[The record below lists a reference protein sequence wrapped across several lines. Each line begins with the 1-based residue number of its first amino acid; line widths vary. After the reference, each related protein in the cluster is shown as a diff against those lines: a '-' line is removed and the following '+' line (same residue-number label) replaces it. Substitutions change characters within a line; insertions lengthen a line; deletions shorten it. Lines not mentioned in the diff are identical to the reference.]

1 MKSLNGNRGP
11 SSSIV
16 FTVIIALEAAA
27 LSAWGSS
34 NPGGGKGRELW
45 AGRLILEW
53 GFGDQRPGIVEVLTE
68 VYINFLELP

>member
-1 MKSLNGNRGP
+1 MKALSGKRGP

-16 FTVIIALEAAA
+16 YTVIIALGAAT

-34 NPGGGKGRELW
+34 NPGSGKGRELW

-68 VYINFLELP
+68 VYINLLELP